1 LRASSSMLWML
12 IGLFCLE
19 ATNLQGQLPRENG
32 EIEEVEADSLR
43 EERLETKDPFIFDPG
58 KTIRVFYPT
67 ARKPEKTI
75 VDTIFGPEYLQYDP
89 ARRNVDIGN
98 LTGGYVG
105 SPVLQT
111 YYNMPA
117 NTGFEIGH
125 RAYQAYKIDLDTLP
139 FYESEVAYTDVF
151 YAQGASQVETQTE
164 ANFGTRFGNQYISIN
179 YRRINNTGQL
189 NSQRA
194 LHTALA
200 LGYHYAGKKSQLTI
214 AYGSNVVQD
223 QYNNG
228 ITTDSLFGADL
239 ASIGSN
245 IPVFTTTAEN
255 RHQMRSYSAHFNY
268 QPGSISFIDS
278 WRIHTRLNN
287 SYVKVFDNQPNPDA
301 YGPLFI
307 DQRGL
312 RQFIRWSKLTNK
324 FEFSKESSEILDYSA
339 GLQINYV
346 SLDQEPRTDQFFEWY
361 AYSHLQLQFTDQLLL
376 KANARFGAQNNQP
389 EYQIKGE
396 VTAGNDDF
404 SLKGIYNSSSTVPD
418 LVERR
423 LYLRNDILFSAPT
436 SNIFHNQIG
445 GQLNIEPLNIEA
457 EVFYHNIDN
466 FRYWVRNQIAPNVT
480 NLNLL
485 QLKINHQWQ
494 WKSLVNENS
503 IAYQLMDQS
512 QLPLPEWQGRHSLFL
527 NTKIFKQRMHV
538 RTGLELRHYLNYTAP
553 QYQPFYGSFFTV
565 ADAPFDSTPFL
576 LDYFLAFDVQSFHVL
591 LRLENMNSFITPTRF
606 YTHYRHP
613 SNPFSFRL
621 ALRWS
626 LNG

>member
-1 LRASSSMLWML
+1 MLLASQS
-12 IGLFCLE
+12 LE
-19 ATNLQGQLPRENG
+19 DEDSEAALDTAATDTIQHEN
-32 EIEEVEADSLR
+32 
-43 EERLETKDPFIFDPG
+43 PFIFDPG

-67 ARKPEKTI
+67 SRKPDKTI

-105 SPVLQT
+105 SPVLPT
-111 YYNMPA
+111 YYEMPV
-117 NTGFEIGH
+117 NTGFEVGH

-164 ANFGTRFGNQYISIN
+164 ANFGTRFGNQYVSIN

-200 LGYHYAGKKSQLTI
+200 MGYHYAGKNSQLTLG
-214 AYGSNVVQD
+214 YSSNVIQD

-255 RHQMRSYSAHFNY
+255 RHQKRSYSAHFNY
-268 QPGSISFIDS
+268 QPTSISFIDS
-278 WRIHTRLNN
+278 WIIHSKLDN
-287 SYVKVFDNQPNPDA
+287 SYLKVFDTDPNPEA

-307 DQRGL
+307 DERGL
-312 RQFIRWSKLTNK
+312 RQFIRWSKWSNK
-324 FEFSKESSEILDYSA
+324 FEFSKESSEVLDYSA
-339 GLQINYV
+339 GLEINYL
-346 SLDQEPRTDQFFEWY
+346 SLDQEPIQDQFIEWY
-361 AYSHLQLQFTDQLLL
+361 AFSRLNLQLSSQLTLH
-376 KANARFGAQNNQP
+376 ADAHFGAQDNQP
-389 EYQIKGE
+389 EYKLNGE
-396 VTAGNDDF
+396 ITAGNDNF
-404 SLKGIYNSSSTVPD
+404 SLKGIYSSSSFVPD

-423 LYLRNDILFSAPT
+423 LYLRGDVLYSASG
-436 SNIFHNQIG
+436 SNIFHNKIG
-445 GQLNIEPLNIEA
+445 GQLHISPLNIEA
-457 EVFYHNIDN
+457 EAFYHNIDN
-466 FRYWVRNQIAPNVT
+466 FRYWVRNQLTPNIT

-485 QLKINHQWQ
+485 QLKVKHRWQ

-527 NTKIFKQRMHV
+527 NTKIFKNRMHI
-538 RTGLELRHYLNYTAP
+538 RTGLELRHYLNFTAP

-576 LDYFLAFDVQSFHVL
+576 LDYFFAFDVQSFHVL
-591 LRLENMNSFITPTRF
+591 LRLENLNTFIDPTRF
-606 YTHYRHP
+606 YTHYRQP